1 LKIWIDQGLEPRA
14 GAASLQVPE
23 RGVKVN
29 RYVLKIAA
37 MVAAAIGSV
46 PAHASW
52 YSAKSKHF
60 VIYAD
65 ENPRT
70 LADFATRLEKFDQ
83 AARVLLH
90 MDDPVVGDG
99 NRLTVYVFPTDADVR
114 RLAGDKS
121 GFLSGFYKGRVEG
134 SLAYIPK
141 RDKGELGEETVLY
154 HEYTHHLMMQ
164 QLNEPYPQWYVEGFA
179 EFLSSPKFDKDGSVG
194 LGTPR
199 ETRMPGLINGKQ
211 VPLEEMLGETY
222 GDINGLPNDLRESI
236 YGRGWLLVHYLTM
249 EPKRHGQL
257 AQYIRGIADG
267 VSPLDSA
274 RRAFGDLKQLDG
286 DLNGYMNRS
295 MLKYFKIAG
304 SAIRPPAVDVQP
316 LTAGGAEVILLRGE
330 MKNGVAEAQREQF
343 ASQVRSVEARYPNDA
358 LVEATLAEAELDAGH
373 AKAAEAA
380 ADRAIKADP
389 ASAEPLILK
398 GRAIELSA
406 RDADW
411 DARKAEFDQAR
422 QIFIA
427 ANKLDTED
435 PEPLFEFYRTFVK
448 AGERPNDNALAA
460 LHYASDLA
468 PQDLG
473 LRINS
478 AIAYLEHGKLK
489 EARTTLVPV
498 AYSPHGGS
506 ISTVAQG
513 MMAEIDKGDAK
524 AALQSMDGARHATTA
539 SH

>member
-1 LKIWIDQGLEPRA
+1 
-14 GAASLQVPE
+14 
-23 RGVKVN
+23 VN
-29 RYVLKIAA
+29 RFVLKVVAVI
-37 MVAAAIGSV
+37 AAAIGSV

-65 ENPRT
+65 ENPRN
-70 LADFATRLEKFDQ
+70 LSDFATRLERFDQ
-83 AARVLLH
+83 AARILLH

-99 NRLTVYVFPTDADVR
+99 NRLTIYVFPTDADVR
-114 RLAGDKS
+114 KLAGDKS

-141 RDKGELGEETVLY
+141 SDKGELGEESVLY

-164 QLNEPYPQWYVEGFA
+164 QLSEPYPQWYVEGFA

-199 ETRMPGLINGKQ
+199 ETRMWGLINGKQ

-222 GDINGLPNDLRESI
+222 GDINDLPNDLRESI

-249 EPKRHGQL
+249 EPKRRGQMT
-257 AQYIRGIADG
+257 QYVHGIANG
-267 VSPLDSA
+267 VAPLDAA
-274 RRAFGDLKQLDG
+274 RSAFGDLKQLDSE
-286 DLNGYMNRS
+286 LNAYMNRS
-295 MLKYFKIAG
+295 MLKYFEIAG
-304 SAIRPPAVDVQP
+304 SAIRPTAVDVQP
-316 LTAGGAEVILLRGE
+316 LSAGAAAVILLRGE
-330 MKNGVAEAQREQF
+330 MKNGVPEGQAEQL
-343 ASQVRSVEARYPNDA
+343 ASQVRSIEARYPNDA

-373 AKAAEAA
+373 GPAAEAA

-411 DARKAEFDQAR
+411 DARKAKIDEAR
-422 QIFIA
+422 QIFVA

-435 PEPLFEFYRTFVK
+435 PEPLFQFYRTFPES
-448 AGERPNDNALAA
+448 GERPNDNALAA

-473 LRINS
+473 VRINS

-489 EARTTLVPV
+489 EARATLVPV

-506 ISTVAQG
+506 ASSVAQR
-513 MMAEIDKGDAK
+513 MMAEIDRGDAK
-524 AALQSMDGARHATTA
+524 AALQSMGTVRRAPAP